1 MARDSDR
8 KGSGRKKDKL
18 TVTMVTPPFR
28 MAFPALFTPEETD
41 NGERYKVTALFP
53 PDANL
58 KKLKSAL
65 NECMVDAFGEPDDWP
80 TGRNDVHPDDKLY
93 DAGTKEYNGFK
104 KGWTALSIA
113 STDAPGIVDAD
124 GEEVLNKREVYGGRW
139 ARAHVAVTS
148 YDNKSKGVTV
158 ISTTFNYWSTIPRS
172 PVRETRN
179 LRLTNMN
186 SKTDPKTTT
195 TNPKTVGAA
204 MTEAVVTGT
213 MVGIAMG
220 AAMGAVGAAVTAG
233 MIGAKRPE
241 AETTTTETP
250 PEDVTETVTETVTR
264 IEPIANALDVAAGHG
279 MGMATET
286 ELQDEMNRH
295 VSDLCKALRIDPATI
310 AGIPETTTDRPAGL
324 IKRITT
330 GIKRFF

>member
-158 ISTTFNYWSTIPRS
+158 YLNHVQLLEHDTPFSG
-172 PVRETRN
+172 
-179 LRLTNMN
+179 
-186 SKTDPKTTT
+186 KGD
-195 TNPKTVGAA
+195 
-204 MTEAVVTGT
+204 
-213 MVGIAMG
+213 
-220 AAMGAVGAAVTAG
+220 
-233 MIGAKRPE
+233 AKS
-241 AETTTTETP
+241 AF
-250 PEDVTETVTETVTR
+250 DKY
-264 IEPIANALDVAAGHG
+264 
-279 MGMATET
+279 
-286 ELQDEMNRH
+286 ELQDSPYSGLVLVKADELHEFAKADMDLFDNLPPELRKEYRERTTNIPVNPEDMERAEQNRE
-295 VSDLCKALRIDPATI
+295 LAAFGFGR
-310 AGIPETTTDRPAGL
+310 AG
-324 IKRITT
+324 
-330 GIKRFF
+330 

>member
-158 ISTTFNYWSTIPRS
+158 YLNHVQLLEHDTPFSG
-172 PVRETRN
+172 
-179 LRLTNMN
+179 
-186 SKTDPKTTT
+186 KGD
-195 TNPKTVGAA
+195 
-204 MTEAVVTGT
+204 
-213 MVGIAMG
+213 
-220 AAMGAVGAAVTAG
+220 
-233 MIGAKRPE
+233 AKS
-241 AETTTTETP
+241 AF
-250 PEDVTETVTETVTR
+250 DKY
-264 IEPIANALDVAAGHG
+264 
-279 MGMATET
+279 
-286 ELQDEMNRH
+286 ELQDRPKDDDDEPQDRGSRDDRGRRDRDDGRD
-295 VSDLCKALRIDPATI
+295 SDGRGD
-310 AGIPETTTDRPAGL
+310 GGRRGGRDSRDDRRETSRDRDRNDDRDAPRGRDRDRDTDRADSERSGRGSGARDGDGDRNRASRRDEPPRQRSVQGSEDRPRDNRRDTRDDDRPSRRSNQADHDWN
-324 IKRITT
+324 
-330 GIKRFF
+330 

>member
-139 ARAHVAVTS
+139 ARAHVAITS

-158 ISTTFNYWSTIPRS
+158 YLNHVQLLEHDTPFSGKGDAKSAFDKYELQDR
-172 PVRETRN
+172 
-179 LRLTNMN
+179 
-186 SKTDPKTTT
+186 PKTTT

-233 MIGAKRPE
+233 MIGAKRPGTGTE
-241 AETTTTETP
+241 TTTETP
-250 PEDVTETVTETVTR
+250 PEDVTETVTR

>member
-158 ISTTFNYWSTIPRS
+158 YLNHVQLLEHDTPFSGKGDAKSAFDKYELQDRPKDDDDEPQDRGGRDDRGRRDRDDGRDSDGRGDGGRRGGRDS
-172 PVRETRN
+172 RDDRRETSRG
-179 LRLTNMN
+179 R
-186 SKTDPKTTT
+186 DDDDRDAPR
-195 TNPKTVGAA
+195 G
-204 MTEAVVTGT
+204 
-213 MVGIAMG
+213 
-220 AAMGAVGAAVTAG
+220 
-233 MIGAKRPE
+233 R
-241 AETTTTETP
+241 
-250 PEDVTETVTETVTR
+250 DRDRETVTR

>member
-139 ARAHVAVTS
+139 ARAHVAITS

-158 ISTTFNYWSTIPRS
+158 YLNHVQLLEHDTPFSG
-172 PVRETRN
+172 
-179 LRLTNMN
+179 
-186 SKTDPKTTT
+186 KGD
-195 TNPKTVGAA
+195 
-204 MTEAVVTGT
+204 
-213 MVGIAMG
+213 
-220 AAMGAVGAAVTAG
+220 
-233 MIGAKRPE
+233 AKS
-241 AETTTTETP
+241 AF
-250 PEDVTETVTETVTR
+250 DKY
-264 IEPIANALDVAAGHG
+264 
-279 MGMATET
+279 
-286 ELQDEMNRH
+286 ELQDRPKDDDDEPQDRGGRDDRGRRDRDDGRD
-295 VSDLCKALRIDPATI
+295 SDGRGD
-310 AGIPETTTDRPAGL
+310 GGRRGGRDSRDDRRETSRDRDRNDDRDAPRGRDRDRDTDRADSERSGRGSGARDGDGDRNRASRRDEPPRQRSVQGSEDRPRDNRRDTRDDDRPSRRSNQADHDWN
-324 IKRITT
+324 
-330 GIKRFF
+330 

>member
-1 MARDSDR
+1 M
-8 KGSGRKKDKL
+8 
-18 TVTMVTPPFR
+18 
-28 MAFPALFTPEETD
+28 
-41 NGERYKVTALFP
+41 
-53 PDANL
+53 
-58 KKLKSAL
+58 
-65 NECMVDAFGEPDDWP
+65 
-80 TGRNDVHPDDKLY
+80 
-93 DAGTKEYNGFK
+93 
-104 KGWTALSIA
+104 
-113 STDAPGIVDAD
+113 
-124 GEEVLNKREVYGGRW
+124 
-139 ARAHVAVTS
+139 
-148 YDNKSKGVTV
+148 
-158 ISTTFNYWSTIPRS
+158 IPRS

-179 LRLTNMN
+179 PRLTNMN

-233 MIGAKRPE
+233 MIGAKRPGTGTE
-241 AETTTTETP
+241 TTTETP
-250 PEDVTETVTETVTR
+250 PEDVTETVTR